1 MAKVRSVYACTS
13 CGYETSKWVG
23 RCPSCGAWNTM
34 EEGLSEVQSRISAK
48 AGVKIAAN
56 QRPGTGAAPLL
67 IRDIPEDTTLRT
79 ETGIGELD
87 RVLGGGIVEGG
98 LILIGGDPG
107 IGKSTLLLQVCS
119 HLARVGKRVLYIS
132 GEESARQIKLRA
144 RRLEA
149 EEDGLYVLAENAL
162 DAVEEK
168 IRQLQPDVAVV
179 DSIQTMYRP
188 EMASAPGS
196 VSQIREGTSLI
207 MRLCKETGTSE
218 FLVGHVTK
226 DGAIAGPRMLEHMV
240 DVVLYFEGDRQQDY
254 RLLRAVKNRFGSV
267 NELGVFR
274 MTGHG
279 MQEVENPS
287 EELLSHRA
295 KGASGSAVFCGLE
308 GSRPLLCD
316 VQALTSPT
324 YYGTPRRTVNGA
336 DPGRVALLLAV
347 LEKRANQ
354 KTYNQDVYINVA
366 GGLELSEPAADLALC
381 VAVASSL
388 KDMTVGTD
396 VAVMGEVGLAGEVRT
411 IPQCERRVAECIRLG
426 FSTIIL
432 PRSNARTIRAENGVH
447 LLAVDTVYQALSVL
461 F

>member
-1 MAKVRSVYACTS
+1 MLGGTLMTMKSLVLAEKPS
-13 CGYETSKWVG
+13 VG
-23 RCPSCGAWNTM
+23 R
-34 EEGLSEVQSRISAK
+34 
-48 AGVKIAAN
+48 
-56 QRPGTGAAPLL
+56 
-67 IRDIPEDTTLRT
+67 
-79 ETGIGELD
+79 ELA
-87 RVLGGGIVEGG
+87 RVLGCKKRAEGWKNIGLLHVFLAAYTRVVATRPAINRFVNGQRIYARNNVEIVMAVKRTLTDAGSETTIKVELTPQDTIFDIYRKLNMKVDEIKADDGNNNTEQVAE
-98 LILIGGDPG
+98 
-107 IGKSTLLLQVCS
+107 TLLLHTDLS
-119 HLARVGKRVLYIS
+119 K
-132 GEESARQIKLRA
+132 
-144 RRLEA
+144 
-149 EEDGLYVLAENAL
+149 EDRYWCAVNAL
-162 DAVEEK
+162 DEVENK
-168 IRQLQPDVAVV
+168 IRDLQPDVAVI

-196 VSQIREGTSLI
+196 VSQIRESTSLI
-207 MRLCKETGTSE
+207 MRLCKETGTSI

-274 MTGHG
+274 MTGKG
-279 MQEVENPS
+279 MQTVENPS

-324 YYGTPRRTVNGA
+324 YFGTPRRTVNGA
-336 DPGRVALLLAV
+336 DAGRVALLLAV
-347 LEKRANQ
+347 LEKRASQ
-354 KTYNQDVYINVA
+354 RTYNQDVYVNVA

-388 KDMTVGTD
+388 KDRTLSPE

-411 IPQCERRVAECIRLG
+411 IPQCERRISECARRDRSPVQRPADSRPG
-426 FSTIIL
+426 GGYPDRRGHGCPDPERSIL
-432 PRSNARTIRAENGVH
+432 KRSFFKQKAK
-447 LLAVDTVYQALSVL
+447 
-461 F
+461 